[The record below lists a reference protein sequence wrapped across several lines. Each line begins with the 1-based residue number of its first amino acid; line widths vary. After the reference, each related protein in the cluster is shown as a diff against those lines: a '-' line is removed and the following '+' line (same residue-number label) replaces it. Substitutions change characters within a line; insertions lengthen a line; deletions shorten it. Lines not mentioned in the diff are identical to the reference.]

1 MYWGIDIWVLAVV
14 KETSLR
20 EFELLGCILHVLDAE
35 LLEVQLIRVVGFLVN
50 RALLGVD
57 GALSP
62 EQVFRFNHQIKL
74 KLLNAKFEVS

>member
-1 MYWGIDIWVLAVV
+1 V

-20 EFELLGCILHVLDAE
+20 ELELLGCILHVFDAE
-35 LLEVQLIRVVGFLVN
+35 LLKVQLIWVVRLLVN

-57 GALSP
+57 AALFP
-62 EQVFRFNHQIKL
+62 ERVFRFNHQINL